1 MEMINLTI
9 NGQNV
14 TAPAG
19 STILEA
25 ARKNGIYIPTL
36 CYDEAVEVYGACG
49 LCVVEAEGVP
59 KLLRSCSAKISEGMV
74 IHTES
79 ERVVKSRK
87 IAMEL
92 LMSAHDGD
100 CIAPCQ
106 LACPANTDCQGY
118 VGLIANG
125 KFEDALKLIKNTNPL
140 PASIGRVC
148 PHPCE
153 KACRRGKVEEPINIA
168 QLKFFAADLD
178 LKGEKYLPA
187 CAKATGKKV
196 AIVGGGPAGLTAAY
210 YLRTLG
216 HEVTVFDMM
225 DKMGGMLRYG
235 IPQYRLPKELLDSEI
250 ALIEKLGVRLVNNVK
265 FGKDITLDMLKSVN
279 DAVILAP
286 GAWKSSPMRVKGEDI
301 NGVYGGIDF
310 LRSVIQGNPVPI
322 GEKVAVCGGGNTAMD
337 ACRTAVR
344 LGAKEVYVIYR
355 RTEKEMPAEE
365 IEIRES
371 KEEGVIYKF
380 LTNPVEIHE
389 ENGKVCGMTLQLMEL
404 GEPDASGRRK
414 PVAIEGKTEYLP
426 LDSVIMAI
434 GQKLDPTD
442 FSVVEL
448 TDRGTILADED
459 DFKTNIDGVF
469 AIGDA
474 TNKGASIAIAA
485 IGEADRCVK
494 SVDAYLKGEELDFT
508 PKYISKRDDERIDV
522 SGKETKPRVVAD
534 VLDADVRKN
543 NFDEVSLGLTVEQA
557 KKEAERCL
565 ECGCREYFKCK
576 LLQVAQRYDI
586 HPERFAGEMPQKYTR
601 DENAFIER
609 NTAKCILCGL
619 CVRSCKEVMD
629 ISAIGLLGRG
639 FKTSVSPAFALPLD
653 QTKCTNCGLCVKLCP
668 TGALTEKSSL
678 NKQVPLKEQYSL
690 ETVTVD
696 GKACELLVSR
706 YNGEVIRAVPNNDN
720 ARNCGL
726 SREALMDLVS
736 QTRAEQN
743 KV

>member
-1 MEMINLTI
+1 MDMINLTI
-9 NGQNV
+9 NGQKV

-19 STILEA
+19 STILETA
-25 ARKNGIYIPTL
+25 KANGIYIPTL
-36 CYDEAVEVYGACG
+36 CYDEAVEIYGACG

-79 ERVVKSRK
+79 ERVIKSRK

-100 CIAPCQ
+100 CVAPCQ

-125 KFEDALKLIKNTNPL
+125 KFDEALKLIKDRIPL

-178 LKGEKYLPA
+178 LKGDSYLPE
-187 CAKATGKKV
+187 CKPSTGKKV
-196 AIVGGGPAGLTAAY
+196 AIVGGGPAGLSAGL

-235 IPQYRLPKELLDSEI
+235 IPQYRLPKEILDAEI
-250 ALIEKLGVRLVNNVK
+250 SLIEKTGVRLVNNCK

-286 GAWKSSPMRVKGEDI
+286 GAWKSSPMRVKGEDTQ
-301 NGVYGGIDF
+301 GVYGGIDF
-310 LRSVIQGNPVPI
+310 LRSVIQGNPVEI
-322 GEKVAVCGGGNTAMD
+322 GDRVAVCGGGNTAMD

-365 IEIRES
+365 IEIKES

-380 LTNPVEIHE
+380 LTNPVEIHSE
-389 ENGKVCGMTLQLMEL
+389 DGRVCGMTLQLMEL

-434 GQKLDPTD
+434 GQKLDSND
-442 FSVVEL
+442 FENVVGL
-448 TDRGTILADED
+448 TDRGTISADED
-459 DFKTNIDGVF
+459 TFTTDIDGVF

-494 SVDAYLKGEELDFT
+494 VVDAYLKGEELDVT
-508 PKYISKRDDERIDV
+508 PKYISKRDEDKIDL
-522 SGKETKPRVVAD
+522 SSKEPVARTNAK
-534 VLDADVRKN
+534 VLDAEIRRN
-543 NFDEVSLGLTVEQA
+543 NFDEVSLGLAVDEAQ
-557 KKEAERCL
+557 KEAQRCL

-576 LLQVAQRYDI
+576 LLSVAQRYDI
-586 HPERFAGEMPQKYTR
+586 NPERFAGEMPQKYTR
-601 DENAFIER
+601 DDNAFIER

-668 TGALTEKSSL
+668 TGALTEKSNL
-678 NKQVPLKEQYSL
+678 AKQVPLKEDYSI
-690 ETVTVD
+690 ETVAVD
-696 GKACELLVSR
+696 GKDCELLVSR

-720 ARNCGL
+720 ARHCGL
-726 SREALMDLVS
+726 SRDELIKLV
-736 QTRAEQN
+736 
-743 KV
+743 K

>member
-1 MEMINLTI
+1 MDMINLTI
-9 NGQNV
+9 NGQKV

-25 ARKNGIYIPTL
+25 AKANGIYIPTL
-36 CYDEAVEVYGACG
+36 CYDEAVEIYGACG

-79 ERVVKSRK
+79 ERVIKSRK

-125 KFEDALKLIKNTNPL
+125 KFDEALKLIKDRIPL

-178 LKGEKYLPA
+178 LKGDSYLPE
-187 CAKATGKKV
+187 CKPSTGKKV
-196 AIVGGGPAGLTAAY
+196 AIVGGGPAGLSAGL

-225 DKMGGMLRYG
+225 NKMGGMLRYG
-235 IPQYRLPKELLDSEI
+235 IPQYRLPKEILDAEI
-250 ALIEKLGVRLVNNVK
+250 SLIEKTGVRLVNNCK

-286 GAWKSSPMRVKGEDI
+286 GAWKSSPMRVKGEDTQ
-301 NGVYGGIDF
+301 GVYGGIDF
-310 LRSVIQGNPVPI
+310 LRSVIQGKPVEI
-322 GEKVAVCGGGNTAMD
+322 GDRVAVCGGGNTAMD

-365 IEIRES
+365 IEIKES

-380 LTNPVEIHE
+380 LTNPVEIHSE
-389 ENGKVCGMTLQLMEL
+389 DGRVCGMTLQLMEL

-434 GQKLDPTD
+434 GQKLDSSD
-442 FSVVEL
+442 FENVVGL
-448 TDRGTILADED
+448 TDRGTISADED
-459 DFKTNIDGVF
+459 TFTTDIDGVF

-494 SVDAYLKGEELDFT
+494 VVDAYLKGEELDVT
-508 PKYISKRDDERIDV
+508 PKYISKRDEDKIDL
-522 SGKETKPRVVAD
+522 SSKEPVARTNAK
-534 VLDADVRKN
+534 VLDAEIRRN
-543 NFDEVSLGLTVEQA
+543 NFDEVSLGLAVEEAQ
-557 KKEAERCL
+557 KEAQRCL

-576 LLQVAQRYDI
+576 LLSVAQRYDI
-586 HPERFAGEMPQKYTR
+586 NPERFAGEMPQKYTR
-601 DENAFIER
+601 DDNAFIER

-678 NKQVPLKEQYSL
+678 AKQVPLKEDYSI
-690 ETVTVD
+690 ETVAVD
-696 GKACELLVSR
+696 GKDCELLVSR

-720 ARNCGL
+720 ARKCGL
-726 SREALMDLVS
+726 TRDELLKLV
-736 QTRAEQN
+736 
-743 KV
+743 K

>member
-389 ENGKVCGMTLQLMEL
+389 KNGKVCGMTLQLMEL

-639 FKTSVSPAFALPLD
+639 FKTSVSSAFALPLD

-726 SREALMDLVS
+726 SREALMDLI
-736 QTRAEQN
+736 
-743 KV
+743 KKD

>member
-1 MEMINLTI
+1 MDTIKLTI
-9 NGQNV
+9 NGKEV
-14 TAPAG
+14 TAPSG
-19 STILEA
+19 CTILEA
-25 ARKNGIYIPTL
+25 ARQNGIYIPTL

-49 LCVVEAEGVP
+49 LCVVEVQGTP
-59 KLLRSCSAKISEGMV
+59 KLLRSCSAKASDGMV
-74 IHTES
+74 VETES

-100 CIAPCQ
+100 CVAPCQ

-125 KFEDALKLIKNTNPL
+125 KFDEALRLIKNKISL

-168 QLKFFAADLD
+168 QLKAFAADLD
-178 LKGEKYLPA
+178 LKGDAYVPEVAPE
-187 CAKATGKKV
+187 TGKKV
-196 AIVGGGPAGLTAAY
+196 AIVGGGPAGLTAAL
-210 YLRTLG
+210 YLREKG

-225 DKMGGMLRYG
+225 EKMGGMLRYG
-235 IPQYRLPKELLDSEI
+235 IPQYRLPKEVLDSEI
-250 ALIEKLGVRLVNNVK
+250 AIIEKTGVRLCNNVK
-265 FGKDITLDMLKSVN
+265 LGRDITLDNLRNVN

-322 GEKVAVCGGGNTAMD
+322 GERVAVCGGGNTAMD

-355 RTEKEMPAEE
+355 RTKNEMPAED
-365 IEIRES
+365 IEIKES
-371 KEEGVIYKF
+371 EEEGVIYKF

-389 ENGKVCGMTLQLMEL
+389 KDGRVCGMTLQLMEL

-414 PVAIEGKTEYLP
+414 PVAIEGKTEYIA

-442 FSVVEL
+442 FTAVEL
-448 TDRGTILADED
+448 TERGTIKADED
-459 DFKTNIDGVF
+459 TFMTDLEGVF

-474 TNKGASIAIAA
+474 TNKGASIAVEA

-494 SVDAYLKGEELDFT
+494 VVDAYLNGDELDFRT
-508 PKYISKRDDERIDV
+508 PYISKRDDDRIDL
-522 SGKETKPRVVAD
+522 SDREKQPRTVAE
-534 VLDADVRKN
+534 VLPAEKRRN
-543 NFDEVSLGLTVEQA
+543 NFDEVSLGLTAEEAQ
-557 KKEAERCL
+557 KEAQRCL
-565 ECGCREYFKCK
+565 ECGCREYFKCR
-576 LLQVAQRYDI
+576 LLSVAQRYDI
-586 HPERFAGEMPQKYTR
+586 NPERFAGEMPQKYTR

-619 CVRSCKEVMD
+619 CVRSCKEVVN

-653 QTKCTNCGLCVKLCP
+653 ETKCTNCGLCVKLCP
-668 TGALTEKSSL
+668 TGALTEKSTL
-678 NKQVPLKEQYSL
+678 EKQVPLKEDYSI
-690 ETVTVD
+690 EAVEID
-696 GKACELLVSR
+696 GVSCEYLVSR
-706 YNGEVIRAVPNNDN
+706 YGGEIIRAVPNDDN
-720 ARNCGL
+720 ARACEK
-726 SREALMDLVS
+726 SREEIVKILS
-736 QTRAEQN
+736 
-743 KV
+743 K

>member
-365 IEIRES
+365 IEIKES

-534 VLDADVRKN
+534 VLDANVRKN

-706 YNGEVIRAVPNNDN
+706 YNGEIIRAVPNNDN

-726 SREALMDLVS
+726 SREALMDLV
-736 QTRAEQN
+736 
-743 KV
+743 KKD

>member
-59 KLLRSCSAKISEGMV
+59 KLLRSCSAKISEGMI

-225 DKMGGMLRYG
+225 EKMGGMLRYG

-365 IEIRES
+365 IEIKES

-414 PVAIEGKTEYLP
+414 PVAIDGKTEYLP

-522 SGKETKPRVVAD
+522 SGKEPKPRVVAD
-534 VLDADVRKN
+534 VLDADIRKN

-678 NKQVPLKEQYSL
+678 NKQVPLKEQYSI

-726 SREALMDLVS
+726 SREALMDLI
-736 QTRAEQN
+736 
-743 KV
+743 KKD

>member
-9 NGQNV
+9 NGKKI

-25 ARKNGIYIPTL
+25 ARSNGIYIPTL
-36 CYDEAVEVYGACG
+36 CYDEAVQVYGACG
-49 LCVVEAEGVP
+49 LCVVEAEGVA
-59 KLLRSCSAKISEGMV
+59 KLLRSCSAKAADGMV

-79 ERVVKSRK
+79 ERVIKSRK

-125 KFEDALKLIKNTNPL
+125 RFDDALKLIKDRIAL

-153 KACRRGKVEEPINIA
+153 KACRRAKVEEPINIA
-168 QLKFFAADLD
+168 QLKAFAADLD
-178 LKGEKYLPA
+178 LKGDAYLPEV
-187 CAKATGKKV
+187 AKSTGKKV
-196 AIVGGGPAGLTAAY
+196 AIVGGGPAGLTAAL
-210 YLRTLG
+210 YLRTKG

-235 IPQYRLPKELLDSEI
+235 IPQYRLPKEVLDSEI
-250 ALIEKLGVRLVNNVK
+250 SVIEKTGVRLVNNVK
-265 FGKDITLDMLKSVN
+265 YGKDITLDMLKSVN

-286 GAWKSSPMRVKGEDI
+286 GAWKSTPMRVKGEDI

-310 LRSVIQGNPVPI
+310 LRSVIQGKSVEI
-322 GEKVAVCGGGNTAMD
+322 GDRVAVCGGGNTAMD

-355 RTEKEMPAEE
+355 RTGQEMPAEE
-365 IEIRES
+365 IEIKES

-380 LTNPVEIHE
+380 LTNPVEIHG
-389 ENGKVCGMTLQLMEL
+389 ENGRVCGMTLQLMEL
-404 GEPDASGRRK
+404 GEPDASGRRR
-414 PVAIEGKTEYLP
+414 PVAMEGKTEYLP
-426 LDSVIMAI
+426 VDSVIMAI
-434 GQKLDPTD
+434 GQKFDPTD
-442 FSVVEL
+442 FSGVEL

-459 DFKTNIDGVF
+459 TFETSIEGVF

-485 IGEADRCVK
+485 IGEADKCVK
-494 SVDAYLKGEELDFT
+494 VVDAYLKGEELDFA
-508 PKYISKRDDERIDV
+508 PKYISKRDEDRIDV
-522 SGKETKPRVVAD
+522 SGKEVQPRTVAK
-534 VLDADVRKN
+534 VLDADNRKN
-543 NFDEVSLGLTVEQA
+543 NFDEVSLGLTMEEAQ
-557 KKEAERCL
+557 KEAQRCL

-576 LLQVAQRYDI
+576 LLSVAQRYDI
-586 HPERFAGEMPQKYTR
+586 NPERFAGEMPQKYTR

-639 FKTSVSPAFALPLD
+639 FKTSISPAFALPLD

-668 TGALTEKSSL
+668 TGALTEKSAL
-678 NKQVPLKEQYSL
+678 KKQVPLKEEYTL
-690 ETVTVD
+690 EKRTIND
-696 GKACELLVSR
+696 KECEAIVSR
-706 YNGEVIRAVPNNDN
+706 YNGDVIRVVPGNDN

-726 SREALMDLVS
+726 SRDAFFKKFAD
-736 QTRAEQN
+736 
-743 KV
+743 

>member
-1 MEMINLTI
+1 MEMVNLTI
-9 NGQNV
+9 NGKEI

-25 ARKNGIYIPTL
+25 ARSNGIYIPTL
-36 CYDEAVEVYGACG
+36 CYDEAVEIYGACG
-49 LCVVEAEGVP
+49 LCVVEAQGVP
-59 KLLRSCSAKISEGMV
+59 KLLRSCSSKVSEGMV
-74 IHTES
+74 INTES
-79 ERVVKSRK
+79 ERVIKSRK

-100 CIAPCQ
+100 CVAPCQ

-125 KFEDALKLIKNTNPL
+125 KFDDALKLIKEKIAL

-168 QLKFFAADLD
+168 QLKAFAADLD
-178 LKGEKYLPA
+178 LKGDAYLPEIA
-187 CAKATGKKV
+187 EETGKKV
-196 AIVGGGPAGLTAAY
+196 AIVGGGPAGLTAAF
-210 YLRTLG
+210 YLRRMG
-216 HEVTVFDMM
+216 HQVTVFDMM
-225 DKMGGMLRYG
+225 EKMGGMLRYG
-235 IPQYRLPKELLDSEI
+235 IPQYRLPKEVLDSEI
-250 ALIEKLGVRLVNNVK
+250 SVIEKTGVKLVNNVK

-286 GAWKSSPMRVKGEDI
+286 GAWKSTPMRVKGEDI
-301 NGVYGGIDF
+301 KGVYGGIDF
-310 LRSVIQGNPVPI
+310 LRSVIKGEKVDI
-322 GEKVAVCGGGNTAMD
+322 GERVAVCGGGNTAMD

-355 RTEKEMPAEE
+355 RTQQEMPAEE
-365 IEIRES
+365 IEIKES
-371 KEEGVIYKF
+371 MEEGVIYKF
-380 LTNPVEIHE
+380 LTNPVEIHG
-389 ENGKVCGMTLQLMEL
+389 ENGRVSAMTLQLMEL
-404 GEPDASGRRK
+404 GEPDASGRRR

-426 LDSVIMAI
+426 VDSVIMAI
-434 GQKLDPTD
+434 GQKFDSTD
-442 FSVVEL
+442 FSSIEL

-459 DFKTNIDGVF
+459 TFKTNIDGVF

-485 IGEADRCVK
+485 IGEADKCVK
-494 SVDAYLKGEELDFT
+494 VVDAYLKGEEYDIAE
-508 PKYISKRDDERIDV
+508 KYISKRDEDRIDL
-522 SGKETKPRVVAD
+522 SGKTPQPRTVAQ
-534 VLDADVRKN
+534 VLDAQDRKN
-543 NFDEVSLGLTVEQA
+543 NFNEVSLGLTQEEAQ
-557 KKEAERCL
+557 KEAQRCL

-576 LLQVAQRYDI
+576 LLSVAQRYDI

-601 DENAFIER
+601 DDNAFIER

-619 CVRSCKEVMD
+619 CVRSCKEVVN

-639 FKTSVSPAFALPLD
+639 FKSSVAPAFALPLD

-668 TGALTEKSSL
+668 TGALTEKSAL
-678 NKQVPLKEQYSL
+678 KKQVPLREEYSVEKCDINGKE
-690 ETVTVD
+690 
-696 GKACELLVSR
+696 CEALVSR

-726 SREALMDLVS
+726 SRQEFFEKFAD
-736 QTRAEQN
+736 
-743 KV
+743 

>member
-1 MEMINLTI
+1 MDTIKLTI
-9 NGQNV
+9 NGKEV
-14 TAPAG
+14 TAPSG
-19 STILEA
+19 CTILEA
-25 ARKNGIYIPTL
+25 ARQNGIYIPTL

-49 LCVVEAEGVP
+49 LCVVEVQGTP
-59 KLLRSCSAKISEGMV
+59 KLLRSCSAKASDGMV
-74 IHTES
+74 VETES

-100 CIAPCQ
+100 CVAPCQ

-125 KFEDALKLIKNTNPL
+125 KFDEALRLIKNKISL

-168 QLKFFAADLD
+168 QLKAFAADLD
-178 LKGEKYLPA
+178 LKGDAYVPEIAPE
-187 CAKATGKKV
+187 TGKKV
-196 AIVGGGPAGLTAAY
+196 AIVGGGPAGLTAAL
-210 YLRTLG
+210 YLREKG

-225 DKMGGMLRYG
+225 EKMGGMLRYG
-235 IPQYRLPKELLDSEI
+235 IPQYRLPKEVLDSEI
-250 ALIEKLGVRLVNNVK
+250 AIIEKTGVRLCNNVK
-265 FGKDITLDMLKSVN
+265 LGRDITLDNLRNVN

-322 GEKVAVCGGGNTAMD
+322 GERVAVCGGGNTAMD

-355 RTEKEMPAEE
+355 RTKNEMPAED
-365 IEIRES
+365 IEIKES
-371 KEEGVIYKF
+371 EEEGVIYKF

-389 ENGKVCGMTLQLMEL
+389 KDGRVCGMTLQIMEL

-414 PVAIEGKTEYLP
+414 PVAIEGKTEYIA

-442 FSVVEL
+442 FTAVEL
-448 TDRGTILADED
+448 TERGTIKADED
-459 DFKTNIDGVF
+459 TFMTDLEGVF

-474 TNKGASIAIAA
+474 TNKGASIAVEA

-494 SVDAYLKGEELDFT
+494 VVDAYLNGDELDFRT
-508 PKYISKRDDERIDV
+508 PYISKRDDDRIDL
-522 SGKETKPRVVAD
+522 SDREKQPRTVAE
-534 VLDADVRKN
+534 VLPAEKRRN
-543 NFDEVSLGLTVEQA
+543 NFDEVSLGLTAEEAQ
-557 KKEAERCL
+557 KEAQRCL
-565 ECGCREYFKCK
+565 ECGCREYFKCR
-576 LLQVAQRYDI
+576 LLSVAQRYDI
-586 HPERFAGEMPQKYTR
+586 NPERFAGEMPQKYTR

-619 CVRSCKEVMD
+619 CVRSCKEVVN

-653 QTKCTNCGLCVKLCP
+653 ETKCTNCGLCVKLCP
-668 TGALTEKSSL
+668 TGALTEKSTL
-678 NKQVPLKEQYSL
+678 EKQVPLKEDYSV
-690 ETVTVD
+690 ERAEID
-696 GKACELLVSR
+696 GASCEYLVSR
-706 YNGEVIRAVPNNDN
+706 YGGEIIRAVPNDDN
-720 ARNCGL
+720 ARACEKSRDEIVKIL
-726 SREALMDLVS
+726 S
-736 QTRAEQN
+736 
-743 KV
+743 K

>member
-265 FGKDITLDMLKSVN
+265 FGKDVTLDMLKSVN

-365 IEIRES
+365 IEIKES

-522 SGKETKPRVVAD
+522 SGKEIKPRVVAD

-586 HPERFAGEMPQKYTR
+586 HPERFVGEMPQKYTR

-678 NKQVPLKEQYSL
+678 NKQVPLKEQYSI

-726 SREALMDLVS
+726 SREALMDLI
-736 QTRAEQN
+736 
-743 KV
+743 KKD

>member
-1 MEMINLTI
+1 MINLTI
-9 NGQNV
+9 NGV
-14 TAPAG
+14 KITAPEG

-25 ARKNGIYIPTL
+25 ATQNGIYIPTL

-49 LCVVEAEGVP
+49 LCVVEAEGIP
-59 KLLRSCSAKISEGMV
+59 KLLRSCSAKVSEGMV
-74 IHTES
+74 INTES

-125 KFEDALKLIKNTNPL
+125 KFDDAIKLIKDKIPL

-153 KACRRGKVEEPINIA
+153 KACRRAKVEEPINIA

-178 LKGEKYLPA
+178 LKGESYLPTP
-187 CAKATGKKV
+187 KADTGKKV

-210 YLRTLG
+210 YLRQLG
-216 HEVTVFDMM
+216 HEVTIFDMM

-235 IPQYRLPKELLDSEI
+235 IPQYRLPKEVLDAEI
-250 ALIEKLGVRLVNNVK
+250 SLIEKTGVKMINNCKLGDGLT
-265 FGKDITLDMLKSVN
+265 IEMLKKVN
-279 DAVILAP
+279 DAIILAP
-286 GAWKSSPMRVKGEDI
+286 GAWKSSPMRVKGEEL

-310 LRSVIQGNPVPI
+310 LRSVIKGSPVEI

-365 IEIRES
+365 IEIKES

-380 LTNPVEIHE
+380 LTNPIEIKG
-389 ENGKVCGMTLQLMEL
+389 ENGKVKGMELQLMEL
-404 GEPDASGRRK
+404 GEPDASGRRR
-414 PVAIEGKTEYLP
+414 PVAIEGKTEYIE

-434 GQKLDPTD
+434 GQKLDKD
-442 FSVVEL
+442 NFDGIVEL
-448 TDRGTILADED
+448 TDRGNILADED
-459 DFKTNIDGVF
+459 SFLTNLDSVF

-474 TNKGASIAIAA
+474 TNKGASIAIEA

-494 SVDAYLKGEELDFT
+494 SVDAYLNGKTLDLT
-508 PKYISKRDDERIDV
+508 EKYISKRDDDKIDV
-522 SGKETKPRVVAD
+522 SGKEKIARTVAK
-534 VLDADVRKN
+534 VLDADIRKA
-543 NFDEVSLGLTVEQA
+543 NFDEVSLGLTIEEA

-565 ECGCREYFKCK
+565 ECGCREYFKCR
-576 LLQVAQRYDI
+576 LLSVAQRYDI
-586 HPERFAGEMPQKYTR
+586 NPERFAGEMPQKYTK
-601 DENAFIER
+601 DDNAFIER

-668 TGALTEKSSL
+668 TGALTEKSTL
-678 NKQVPLKEQYSL
+678 AKQVPLCEDYSV
-690 ETVTVD
+690 EKVTVN
-696 GKACELLVSR
+696 GKECELLVSR
-706 YNGEVIRAVPNNDN
+706 YNGEVIRAVPNDDN
-720 ARNCGL
+720 ARSLEL
-726 SREALMDLVS
+726 SREEIINLI
-736 QTRAEQN
+736 
-743 KV
+743 K

>member
-9 NGQNV
+9 NGKKI

-25 ARKNGIYIPTL
+25 ARSNGIYIPTL

-49 LCVVEAEGVP
+49 LCVVEAEGVA
-59 KLLRSCSAKISEGMV
+59 KLLRSCSAKAADGMV

-125 KFEDALKLIKNTNPL
+125 RFDDALKLIKDKIAL

-153 KACRRGKVEEPINIA
+153 KACRRAKVEEPINIA
-168 QLKFFAADLD
+168 QLKAFAADLD
-178 LKGEKYLPA
+178 LKGDTYLPEI
-187 CAKATGKKV
+187 AKSTGKKV
-196 AIVGGGPAGLTAAY
+196 AIVGGGPAGLTAAL
-210 YLRTLG
+210 YLRTKG

-235 IPQYRLPKELLDSEI
+235 IPQYRLPKEVLDSEI
-250 ALIEKLGVRLVNNVK
+250 SVIEKTGVRLVNNVK

-279 DAVILAP
+279 YAVILAP
-286 GAWKSSPMRVKGEDI
+286 GAWKSTPMRVKGEDI

-310 LRSVIQGNPVPI
+310 LRSVIQGKSVEI
-322 GEKVAVCGGGNTAMD
+322 GDRVAVCGGGNTAMD

-355 RTEKEMPAEE
+355 RTEQEMPAEE
-365 IEIRES
+365 MEIKES

-380 LTNPVEIHE
+380 LTNPVEIHG

-404 GEPDASGRRK
+404 GEPDASGRRR
-414 PVAIEGKTEYLP
+414 PVAMEGKTEYLP
-426 LDSVIMAI
+426 VDSVIMAI

-442 FSVVEL
+442 FSGVQL
-448 TDRGTILADED
+448 TERGTILADED
-459 DFKTNIDGVF
+459 TFETSIKGVF

-474 TNKGASIAIAA
+474 TNKGASIAIDA
-485 IGEADRCVK
+485 IGEADKCVK
-494 SVDAYLKGEELDFT
+494 VVDAYLKGEEIDFT
-508 PKYISKRDDERIDV
+508 PKYISKRDEDRIDV
-522 SGKETKPRVVAD
+522 SGKEVQPRTVAK
-534 VLDADVRKN
+534 VLDADNRKN
-543 NFDEVSLGLTVEQA
+543 NFDEVSLGLTMEEAQ
-557 KKEAERCL
+557 KEAQRCL

-576 LLQVAQRYDI
+576 LLSVAQRYDI
-586 HPERFAGEMPQKYTR
+586 NPERFAGEMPQKYTR

-639 FKTSVSPAFALPLD
+639 FKTSISPAFALPLD

-668 TGALTEKSSL
+668 TGALTEKSAL
-678 NKQVPLKEQYSL
+678 KKQVPLKEEY
-690 ETVTVD
+690 TVEKRTIND
-696 GKACELLVSR
+696 KACEAIVSR
-706 YNGEVIRAVPNNDN
+706 YNGDVIRVVPNNDN

-726 SREALMDLVS
+726 SRDAFFKKFAD
-736 QTRAEQN
+736 
-743 KV
+743 

>member
-1 MEMINLTI
+1 METINLTI
-9 NGQNV
+9 NGKKI

-25 ARKNGIYIPTL
+25 ARSNGIYIPTL

-49 LCVVEAEGVP
+49 LCVVEAEGVA
-59 KLLRSCSAKISEGMV
+59 KLLRSCSAKAADGMV

-79 ERVVKSRK
+79 ERVIKSRK

-125 KFEDALKLIKNTNPL
+125 RFDDALKLIKDRIAL

-153 KACRRGKVEEPINIA
+153 KACRRAKVEEPINIA
-168 QLKFFAADLD
+168 QLKAFAADLD
-178 LKGEKYLPA
+178 LKGDAYLPEV
-187 CAKATGKKV
+187 AKSTGKKV
-196 AIVGGGPAGLTAAY
+196 AIVGGGPAGLTAAL
-210 YLRTLG
+210 YLRAKG

-235 IPQYRLPKELLDSEI
+235 IPQYRLPKEVLDSEI
-250 ALIEKLGVRLVNNVK
+250 SVIEKTGVRLVNNVK
-265 FGKDITLDMLKSVN
+265 YGKDITLDMLKSVN

-286 GAWKSSPMRVKGEDI
+286 GAWKSTPMRVKGEDI

-310 LRSVIQGNPVPI
+310 LRSVIQGKSVEI
-322 GEKVAVCGGGNTAMD
+322 GDRVAVCGGGNTAMD
-337 ACRTAVR
+337 TCRTAVR

-355 RTEKEMPAEE
+355 RTEQEMPAEE
-365 IEIRES
+365 IEIKES

-380 LTNPVEIHE
+380 LTNPVEIHG
-389 ENGKVCGMTLQLMEL
+389 ENGRVCGMTLQLMEL
-404 GEPDASGRRK
+404 GEPDASGRRR
-414 PVAIEGKTEYLP
+414 PVAMEGKTEYLP
-426 LDSVIMAI
+426 VDSVIMAI
-434 GQKLDPTD
+434 GQKFDPTD
-442 FSVVEL
+442 FSGVEL
-448 TDRGTILADED
+448 TDRGTIMADED
-459 DFKTNIDGVF
+459 TFETSIEGVF

-485 IGEADRCVK
+485 IGEADKCVK
-494 SVDAYLKGEELDFT
+494 VVDVYLKGEELDFA
-508 PKYISKRDDERIDV
+508 PKYISKRDEDRIDV
-522 SGKETKPRVVAD
+522 SGKEVQPRTVAK
-534 VLDADVRKN
+534 VLDAQDRKQ
-543 NFDEVSLGLTVEQA
+543 NFNEVSLGLTMEEAQ
-557 KKEAERCL
+557 KEAQRCL

-576 LLQVAQRYDI
+576 LLSVAQRYDI
-586 HPERFAGEMPQKYTR
+586 NPERFAGEMPQKYTR

-639 FKTSVSPAFALPLD
+639 FKTSISPAFALPLD

-668 TGALTEKSSL
+668 TGALTEKSAL
-678 NKQVPLKEQYSL
+678 KKQVPLKEEYTL
-690 ETVTVD
+690 EKRTIND
-696 GKACELLVSR
+696 KECEAIVSR
-706 YNGEVIRAVPNNDN
+706 YNGDVIRVVPGNDN

-726 SREALMDLVS
+726 SRDAFFKKFAD
-736 QTRAEQN
+736 
-743 KV
+743 

>member
-9 NGQNV
+9 NGQSV

-25 ARKNGIYIPTL
+25 ARMNGIYIPTL

-59 KLLRSCSAKISEGMV
+59 KLLRSCSAKVSEGMV
-74 IHTES
+74 INTES
-79 ERVVKSRK
+79 ERVIKSRK

-92 LMSAHDGD
+92 LVSAHDGD

-125 KFEDALKLIKNTNPL
+125 KFDDALELIKNTNPL

-178 LKGEKYLPA
+178 LRGASYLPE
-187 CAKATGKKV
+187 CAPATGKKV
-196 AIVGGGPAGLTAAY
+196 AIIGGGPAGLTAAY

-235 IPQYRLPKELLDSEI
+235 IPQYRLPKEILDSEI
-250 ALIEKLGVRLVNNVK
+250 KLIEKIDVRLVNNVK
-265 FGKDITLDMLKSVN
+265 FGSDITMDMLKSVN

-301 NGVYGGIDF
+301 DGVYGGIDF
-310 LRSVIQGNPVPI
+310 LRSVIQGNPVKI

-365 IEIRES
+365 IEIKES

-380 LTNPVEIHE
+380 LTNPVEIHA
-389 ENGKVCGMTLQLMEL
+389 ENGRVCGMTLQLMEL

-414 PVAIEGKTEYLP
+414 PVAIEGKTEYLS

-442 FSVVEL
+442 FSDVEL

-459 DFKTNIDGVF
+459 DFTTNLDGVF

-494 SVDAYLKGEELDFT
+494 SVDAYLKGEQLDFT
-508 PKYISKRDDERIDV
+508 PKYISKRDDDRIDL
-522 SGKETKPRVVAD
+522 SGKTQQARTVAD
-534 VLDADVRKN
+534 VLDADIRKN

-557 KKEAERCL
+557 QEEAKRCL

-586 HPERFAGEMPQKYTR
+586 NPERFAGEMPQKYTR
-601 DENAFIER
+601 DENSFIER

-678 NKQVPLKEQYSL
+678 DKQVPLKEQYSI
-690 ETVTVD
+690 ETVTVE
-696 GKACELLVSR
+696 GKFCELLVSR

-726 SREALMDLVS
+726 SREELINLV
-736 QTRAEQN
+736 
-743 KV
+743 K

>member
-1 MEMINLTI
+1 MDMIKLTI
-9 NGQNV
+9 NGQEI

-25 ARKNGIYIPTL
+25 AKANGIYIPTL

-59 KLLRSCSAKISEGMV
+59 KLLRSCSAKISQGMV
-74 IHTES
+74 INTES
-79 ERVVKSRK
+79 ERVIKSRK

-125 KFEDALKLIKNTNPL
+125 EFDAALKLIKNKISL

-153 KACRRGKVEEPINIA
+153 KACRRAKVEEPINIA
-168 QLKFFAADLD
+168 QLKAFAADLD
-178 LKGEKYLPA
+178 LKGDAYIPE
-187 CAKATGKKV
+187 CAESTGKRV
-196 AIVGGGPAGLTAAY
+196 AIVGGGPAGLTAAL

-216 HEVTVFDMM
+216 HQVTVFDMM

-235 IPQYRLPKELLDSEI
+235 IPQYRLPKEVLDAEI
-250 ALIEKLGVRLVNNVK
+250 SVIEKTGVNLVNNVK
-265 FGKDITLDMLKSVN
+265 FGRDITLEMLKSVN

-286 GAWKSSPMRVKGEDI
+286 GAWKSSPMSVKGEEAQ
-301 NGVYGGIDF
+301 GVYGGIDF
-310 LRSVIQGNPVPI
+310 LRSVIQGNPVEI
-322 GEKVAVCGGGNTAMD
+322 GERVAVCGGGNTAMD

-365 IEIRES
+365 IEIKES

-380 LTNPVEIHE
+380 LTNPVEIHS

-404 GEPDASGRRK
+404 GEPDASGRRR

-434 GQKLDPTD
+434 GQRLDGSD
-442 FSVVEL
+442 FDGVVNL
-448 TDRGTILADED
+448 TDRGTISADED
-459 DFKTNIDGVF
+459 SFETNIDGVF

-474 TNKGASIAIAA
+474 TNKGASIAIEA

-494 SVDAYLKGEELDFT
+494 VVDAYLKGESLDFT
-508 PKYISKRDDERIDV
+508 PKYISKRDEDRIDV
-522 SGKETKPRVVAD
+522 SSKAPVPRTTAQ
-534 VLDADVRKN
+534 VLDAESRRN
-543 NFDEVSLGLTVEQA
+543 SFDEVSLGLTADEA
-557 KKEAERCL
+557 KKEAQRCL
-565 ECGCREYFKCK
+565 ECGCREYFKCR
-576 LLQVAQRYDI
+576 LLNVAQRYEI
-586 HPERFAGEMPQKYTR
+586 NPERFAGEMPQKYTR

-668 TGALTEKSSL
+668 TGALTEKSAL
-678 NKQVPLKEQYSL
+678 DKQVPLKEQYSI
-690 ETVTVD
+690 ENITVN
-696 GKACELLVSR
+696 GKECELLVSR
-706 YNGEVIRAVPNNDN
+706 YNGNVIRAVPNNDN
-720 ARNCGL
+720 ARSCGL
-726 SREALMDLVS
+726 SRDELINAV
-736 QTRAEQN
+736 
-743 KV
+743 K